1 MRVASTE
8 KARQHAIEHG
18 VAPKQG
24 TWRCSGIDMLSS
36 ERRNPPTLLSIV
48 FREPIAQ
55 GGNTDKMTRRT
66 RRGRRRYSPSEAAC
80 GLPFGFIP
88 QYPASMSR
96 PKPDSSENSPLKHGW
111 KFPPP
116 FETER
121 VRASTHFQQVSI
133 CSCQIE
139 TGSGARCSSFGR
151 SVNDHANICRQ
162 PATSP
167 SGQHPCWRAPT
178 TRR

>member
-1 MRVASTE
+1 M
-8 KARQHAIEHG
+8 
-18 VAPKQG
+18 APKQG
-24 TWRCSGIDMLSS
+24 ARRRSGIDMLPT
-36 ERRNPPTLLSIV
+36 ERRKRASVAVDRLRVLIQ
-48 FREPIAQ
+48 Q
-55 GGNTDKMTRRT
+55 GGNTGKMTRRT
-66 RRGRRRYSPSEAAC
+66 RRGRRKYSPSEAAC

-121 VRASTHFQQVSI
+121 VRASTHFQRVSI

-151 SVNDHANICRQ
+151 SVNNHTTICRR

-167 SGQHPCWRAPT
+167 SGQHPYWRPRQLADEPLF
-178 TRR
+178 RSSAL